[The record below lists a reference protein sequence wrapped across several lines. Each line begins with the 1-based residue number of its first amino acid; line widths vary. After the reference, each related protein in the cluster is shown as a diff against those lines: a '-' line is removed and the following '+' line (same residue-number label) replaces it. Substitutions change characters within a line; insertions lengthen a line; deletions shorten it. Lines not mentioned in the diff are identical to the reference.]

1 MSTQNSFISQLQRAH
16 LADITPYQSARRSMS
31 GGSVWLNANEAP
43 QTPAFPQQNDW
54 NRYPSFQSNA
64 LNQAYADYA
73 GVALEQ
79 VLSCRGSDEAIELLI
94 RSFCEPREDAV
105 MITTPTYGMY
115 AISAATHGADVVDCP
130 LQKADDG
137 SLQLDVEAM
146 VARVRDTRQTR
157 VKLIFVCSPSN
168 PLGNEVDAAR
178 IEQLLEAVG
187 QDALVVLDQ
196 AYIEFVATESSQRRI
211 AEWLAR
217 YPQLV
222 VLRTLSKAFGLAAL
236 RCGFAL
242 AQPELIEILRKVI
255 APYPL
260 PEPTISGAT
269 QALTE
274 PAIAEMQ
281 AQLAQTLK
289 QRERLLADLPNRSW
303 AKAIWPS
310 VTNFVLVN
318 VPDAAALVTHCQQA
332 GVLIRNQSSQRGLGQ
347 CIRIS
352 IGNAAEM
359 DRLLEVLPA

>member
-1 MSTQNSFISQLQRAH
+1 MSREQAFIRQLQRAH
-16 LADITPYQSARRSMS
+16 LAELTPYQSARRSMS

-43 QTPAFPQQNDW
+43 QTPAFPEQTTW
-54 NRYPSFQSNA
+54 NRYPSFQSA
-64 LNQAYADYA
+64 PLNQAYADYA
-73 GVALEQ
+73 GVALDQ

-130 LQKADDG
+130 LQKAIDG

-146 VARVRDTRQTR
+146 LERVNDTRSSR
-157 VKLIFVCSPSN
+157 IKLIFICSPSN
-168 PLGNEVDAAR
+168 PLGNEVDAGR
-178 IEQLLEAVG
+178 IERLLEGVG
-187 QDALVVLDQ
+187 ERALVVLDQ
-196 AYIEFVATESSQRRI
+196 AYIEFVDADSEQRQVQ
-211 AEWLAR
+211 AWLAN

-260 PEPTISGAT
+260 PEPTIEGAT
-269 QALTE
+269 AALD
-274 PAIAEMQ
+274 ASSLSAMQ
-281 AQLAQTLK
+281 NQLQQTLK
-289 QRERLLADLPNRSW
+289 QRERLIDDLRKRSW
-303 AKAIWPS
+303 AEFIWPS

-318 VPDAAALVTHCQQA
+318 VPDAAALVAECQKA
-332 GVLIRNQSSQRGLGQ
+332 GVLIRNQSSQRGLGE
-347 CIRIS
+347 CVRIS
-352 IGNAAEM
+352 IGNAAEI
-359 DRLLEVLPA
+359 DRLLEVLPV